1 MRAQIYLI
9 TPPDVDPA
17 FASILQSTLEGND
30 VAAVLIQRGDRE
42 DDAYIKVAKA
52 LIPIAQNGGA
62 AALLDNM
69 PEAVNKLGADGVHM
83 TGAAKDILSAV
94 KNLKPASIVGAGGIH
109 TKHDAMTKGELN
121 VDYVFFGHLAPGK
134 SEDEFS
140 PETLA
145 DWWAETMEIPA
156 IAFSP
161 QNSNTDV
168 RFEFRALRDQ
178 IWSDKNPSA
187 TLKQIS
193 GASE

>member
-9 TPPDVDPA
+9 TPPDADPE
-17 FASILQSTLEGND
+17 FASILQSTLEGNE
-30 VAAVLIQRGDRE
+30 VAAVLIQRGNRE
-42 DDAYIKVAKA
+42 DDAYIEVAKA
-52 LIPIAQNGGA
+52 LIPVAQNGGA

-121 VDYVFFGHLAPGK
+121 VDYVFFGHLVPGK
-134 SEDEFS
+134 SEDEFA

-156 IAFSP
+156 IAFNP
-161 QNSNTDV
+161 QNTNTDV

-178 IWSDKNPSA
+178 VWADNNPSA
-187 TLKQIS
+187 ALKRIS
-193 GASE
+193 GAPE